1 MHIFLILIL
10 FLTGCTTTSTD
21 VERSLNEYALAA
33 TTGSDL
39 QGLLVGDALAS
50 ALETRA
56 LISSLGLQ
64 SFGSSRFSD
73 TKELGN
79 GWFRSCLDV
88 AGTSFRDANGEPL
101 FLERLER
108 QKVRVEFVEG
118 QISRLELEGEPC

>member
-21 VERSLNEYALAA
+21 AERSLNDYALAS

-73 TKELGN
+73 TRSLGK
-79 GWFRSCLDV
+79 GWFSSCLDV
-88 AGTSFRDANGEPL
+88 AGTSFRDASGEQL